1 MAQDAANRRQEVITY
16 PEPPD
21 FLKEKNFTL
30 GTALKVFGPG
40 AILASITI
48 GSGETF
54 FASRG
59 GAIYGYAIIWMFALG
74 SLAKG
79 ALAYSGNRY
88 ITVTGEHPMTRWA
101 YLFPG
106 PRGWFPLLMFVIS
119 VAAFPSWAGGLSVGI
134 GTIVDL
140 WWPGASVGA
149 PIFATVLLLGTAG
162 LAWIGGYEWMEKAQ
176 TAIIAGML
184 LALLVA
190 VLVTQPD
197 YLAAL
202 GGVIPQIP
210 AEPGWLAQKYP
221 GIAARPFWV
230 EIVVYCGAIGG
241 GVYDYIGYTGMMREK
256 NWGMLGHQDLGAMV
270 EGYADAPKN
279 TQLPLSED
287 EAEVAKAKAWGRAPL
302 GDVLLCFAA
311 IVFFAALFIMMGAK
325 ILHAQQL
332 VPAEDNVLTYQA
344 RFFTE
349 IFPAAK
355 YLYYLGVFSAFFGTL
370 YGLWEV
376 YSWTAYES
384 LGAVSRRVQR
394 AGQRVVRK
402 YVYLYTLIGGL
413 ILAWTVGDL
422 VIIVTPAAIFG
433 GVLAGGFWCFGILW
447 AEKVVLPPAYR
458 IGKVGW
464 WLTLFGGV
472 MLTTFGVI
480 AALGY
485 FGLLAYEFA

>member
-1 MAQDAANRRQEVITY
+1 MAREAANQQPEVITY
-16 PEPPD
+16 PDPPD
-21 FLKEKNFTL
+21 FLSQKKFTL

-40 AILASITI
+40 AIIASITI

-59 GAIYGYAIIWMFALG
+59 GAIYGYAIIWMFVVGA
-74 SLAKG
+74 LAKG
-79 ALAYSGNRY
+79 ALCYSANRY

-106 PRGWFPLLMFVIS
+106 PRGWFPLAMFVVSVIS
-119 VAAFPSWAGGLSVGI
+119 FPSWAGGLSVGI
-134 GTIVDL
+134 GSLVDL
-140 WWPGASVGA
+140 WTGGLFGASA
-149 PIFATVLLLGTAG
+149 WATVLLLAAAT
-162 LAWIGGYEWMEKAQ
+162 LAWVGGYAWLERAQ
-176 TAIIAGML
+176 TVIVAGML

-190 VLVTQPD
+190 VIVVQPD

-202 GGVIPQIP
+202 GGLIPQVP
-210 AEPGWLAQKYP
+210 EVPGWLAQKYP
-221 GIAARPFWV
+221 GIAARPIWV
-230 EIVVYCGAIGG
+230 EIVVYTGAIGG

-256 NWGMLGHQDLGAMV
+256 QWGLLGHHDLARMV
-270 EGYADAPKN
+270 EGYAEAPKN
-279 TQLPLSED
+279 TRLALSSD
-287 EAEVAKAKAWGRAPL
+287 DAEVAKARAWSRAPM
-302 GDVLLCFAA
+302 GDVLVSFAA
-311 IVFFAALFIMMGAK
+311 MVFFGALFVIMGAE
-325 ILHAQQL
+325 ILHADQT
-332 VPAEDNVLTYQA
+332 VPAEDNVLTHQA
-344 RFFTE
+344 RFFTV
-349 IFPAAK
+349 ISPALK
-355 YLYYLGVFSAFFGTL
+355 YLYYLAIFSAFFGTL

-384 LGAVSRRVQR
+384 LGAVSVRVRR

-433 GVLAGGFWCFGILW
+433 GVLAGGLWCFGILW

-464 WLTLFGGV
+464 WLTLFAGVLLTAFGV
-472 MLTTFGVI
+472 M

-485 FGLLAYEFA
+485 FGLLPYEFV

>member
-1 MAQDAANRRQEVITY
+1 MAQEAGNRGQEVITY

-21 FLKEKNFTL
+21 YLQTKNLTL

-59 GAIYGYAIIWMFALG
+59 GAIYGYAIIWMFVVG
-74 SLAKG
+74 SIAKG
-79 ALAYSGNRY
+79 ALCYSGNRY

-106 PRGWFPLLMFVIS
+106 PRGWFPLLMFVVS
-119 VAAFPSWAGGLSVGI
+119 VASFPSWAGGLSVAI
-134 GTIVDL
+134 GATVDL
-140 WWPGASVGA
+140 WTGGLLGASVW
-149 PIFATVLLLGTAG
+149 ATVLLLLTCG
-162 LAWIGGYEWMEKAQ
+162 LAWIGGYDWMEKAQ
-176 TAIIAGML
+176 TAIIAAML
-184 LALLVA
+184 LALFVA
-190 VLVTQPD
+190 MVVSQPD

-202 GGVIPQIP
+202 AGVLPQIP
-210 AEPGWLAQKYP
+210 DTPGWLAQKYP
-221 GIAARPFWV
+221 GIAARPIWV
-230 EIVVYCGAIGG
+230 EIVVYTGAIGG

-256 NWGMLGHQDLGAMV
+256 NWGLLGHQDIRRLS
-270 EGYADAPKN
+270 EGYVDAPKN
-279 TQLPLSED
+279 TRLPLSED
-287 EAEVAKAKAWGRAPL
+287 ESEVAKARAWSRAPL
-302 GDVLLCFAA
+302 GDVLLSFAA
-311 IVFFAALFIMMGAK
+311 VVFFAAMFVMMGAG

-332 VPAEDNVLTYQA
+332 VPAEENVLTYQS
-344 RFFTE
+344 RFFTL
-349 IFPAAK
+349 INPALK
-355 YLYYLGVFSAFFGTL
+355 YLYYLAIFAAFFGTL

-384 LGAVSRRVQR
+384 LGAVSRKVQR

-402 YVYLYTLIGGL
+402 YVYAYTLIGGL

-433 GVLAGGFWCFGILW
+433 GVLAGGFWCFGMLW

-464 WLTLFGGV
+464 WLTLFAGVLLTAFGV
-472 MLTTFGVI
+472 M

-485 FGLLAYEFA
+485 FGLLPYEFV